1 MVSFFSSQLFGGFM
15 KTTIK
20 KILLI
25 TMGTVFMAIASTMFF
40 APHSIAPG
48 GVYGLSIVIN
58 HLFPNL
64 QIGTISLIGNIFL
77 YIIGLIFLGKQFGLL
92 TLYGTI
98 SFSVSNIILERS
110 FPIDNPVTND
120 LLVSAVIGSGLMA
133 IGLALVMRQ
142 KASTGGTDIIVR
154 MLHDYAHVTLSGGVL
169 LTDGIVV
176 IISAFAISLESAL
189 YAVIAVFGTSFMLE
203 EAITGAD
210 RRIVMNII
218 SKESARINRYINIE
232 MDRGT
237 TIYQGKGGYSKK
249 PHDIIVT
256 VVQRHEYIRIKDFVE
271 KTDSNAFIYVY
282 HSTEVMGEG
291 FTRESRDYGSLEV
304 RASNYVE

>member
-1 MVSFFSSQLFGGFM
+1 MR
-15 KTTIK
+15 TTAK

-25 TMGTVFMAIASTMFF
+25 TMGTIFMAIASTMFF
-40 APHSIAPG
+40 APHSIATG
-48 GVYGLSIVIN
+48 GVYGISIVIN
-58 HLFPNL
+58 YLFPNL

-77 YIIGLIFLGKQFGLL
+77 YLVGLLLLGKQFGLL

-98 SFSVSNIILERS
+98 SFSISNIILERA
-110 FPIDNPVTND
+110 FPISDPLTHD
-120 LLVSAVIGSGLMA
+120 ILVSGVIGAGLMA

-154 MLHDYAHVTLSGGVL
+154 ILHEYAHLSLSGGVL

-176 IISAFAISLESAL
+176 LISAFAISLESAL
-189 YAVIAVFGTSFMLE
+189 YAVIAVFVSSFMLE

-210 RRIVMNII
+210 RRIVMTII
-218 SKESARINRYINIE
+218 SLESAKINRYINID
-232 MDRGT
+232 MNRGT
-237 TIYQGKGGYSKK
+237 TIYQGKGGYSKR

-271 KTDSNAFIYVY
+271 KIDPNAFIYVY

-291 FTRESRDYGSLEV
+291 FTRESRDFGSLET